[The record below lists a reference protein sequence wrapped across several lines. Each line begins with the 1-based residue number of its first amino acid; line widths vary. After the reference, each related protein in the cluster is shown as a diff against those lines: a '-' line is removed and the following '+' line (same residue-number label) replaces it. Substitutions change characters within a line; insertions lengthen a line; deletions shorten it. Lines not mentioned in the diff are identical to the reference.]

1 MIGTTIERNVTSSRM
16 NASVS
21 TNANTSGR
29 CDFITSLKSFD
40 PAVKPVTATSAPGSL
55 PTVAGTTS
63 SRSTASERSDAASVP
78 VPLTARA
85 TVATVLSGLTS
96 ISTGSF
102 SWPLASACVWRSSI
116 APLHLGRRDVVALT
130 TVTAGTPPPG
140 NAASMRS

>member
-1 MIGTTIERNVTSSRM
+1 MK
-16 NASVS
+16 ASVS
-21 TNANTSGR
+21 TKANTSGR

-78 VPLTARA
+78 VPLTASA

-96 ISTGSF
+96 TLDRLV
-102 SWPLASACVWRSSI
+102 SWPVASASRLQVGDR
-116 APLHLGRRDVVALT
+116 APG
-130 TVTAGTPPPG
+130 PPAP
-140 NAASMRS
+140 